1 MKYSSIA
8 HRRLLHQRIAR
19 TNFEQPT
26 LEQPTLEQPTLE
38 QPTLEQPSQVVQWMG
53 AMQAQDYRQA
63 LWAVATR
70 TTSATQADVE
80 QAIQDRSIVLTW
92 PMRGTMHFVAA
103 PDVRWLLELCALR
116 KTSSNST
123 RWKQLELNDGILERC
138 AQVFQTALAGG
149 KALTRAAMLGVL
161 KQAGIDP
168 AGQRGYHILGH
179 LARTGLL
186 CFGPKQGKEQTF
198 VLLEEWIPST
208 PRISRDAALSELA
221 QRYFSS
227 HGPATVHDFMH
238 WTGLTLGDSRAGLES
253 VQAKLSS
260 EKVNG
265 LEYWWLDQGGTALES
280 SDAQVHLLPGFDEYI
295 LGYKDRRDVL
305 AAEHAQRIVPG
316 GNGVFF
322 PMIVVDGQVV
332 GTWKSSLKRHGL
344 EVSLE
349 PFLEIDGLPARVQPA
364 VERYCQ
370 FLGVPLLEVRFNGGT
385 HEHS

>member
-1 MKYSSIA
+1 MNHPSIA
-8 HRRLLHQRIAR
+8 HQRLLHQRIA
-19 TNFEQPT
+19 QST
-26 LEQPTLEQPTLE
+26 LEQPS
-38 QPTLEQPSQVVQWMG
+38 LEQPSQVVQWLG

-63 LWAVATR
+63 LWAVAAR

-80 QAIQDRSIVLTW
+80 LAIQNRSIVLTW

-116 KTSSNST
+116 KTSSNSA
-123 RWKQLELNDGILERC
+123 RWKQLELDDRLLERC
-138 AQVFQTALAGG
+138 EQLFRTTLTGG

-161 KQAGIDP
+161 DQAGIDP

-208 PRISRDAALSELA
+208 PQISREAALAKLA
-221 QRYFSS
+221 QRYFTS
-227 HGPATVHDFMH
+227 HGPATVQDFTH
-238 WTGLTLGDSRAGLES
+238 WTGLTLGDARAGLES
-253 VQAKLSS
+253 IRAKLSS

-265 LEYWWLDQGGTALES
+265 LEYWWLDQGSSTLES
-280 SDAQVHLLPGFDEYI
+280 PAGQVHLLPGFDEYI

-305 AAEHAQRIVPG
+305 ATSHAQRIVPG

-322 PMIVVDGQVV
+322 PMIVVDGQVL
-332 GTWKSSLKRHGL
+332 GTWKSSIKRHGL

-349 PFLEIDGLPARVQPA
+349 PFLEIDGLSERVQPA
-364 VERYCQ
+364 VERYRQ
-370 FLGVPLLEVRFNGGT
+370 FLDVPLLDLRFNGGNA
-385 HEHS
+385 